1 MKKSNISFFILGF
14 FFLIFF
20 ASCKEEEIVAETEIS
35 GRVVDKESH
44 LGAEGISIAYT
55 TNRIGGDLLGG
66 SSFPIILGYTDING
80 YFNVNL
86 VIDAKNAYHL
96 SLRDTTATDGC
107 PKYFVGDLNKEVDRT
122 KKAQKYEFTFSKYS
136 CE

>member
-1 MKKSNISFFILGF
+1 MKNSYNSFFILGF
-14 FFLIFF
+14 FFLIFII
-20 ASCKEEEIVAETEIS
+20 SCNDDEIVAETEIS
-35 GRVVDKESH
+35 GRVVDKESDV
-44 LGAEGISIAYT
+44 GAEGISIAYT

-96 SLRDTTATDGC
+96 SLKDTTATNGC
-107 PKYFVGDLNKEVDRT
+107 PKYFIGDFNQEVDRT
-122 KKAQKYEFTFSKYS
+122 KKAQKYDFSFSKYS